1 MSKYKVMMLRLREEE
16 DQKLREVAARLGM
29 TRQQVLRLM
38 LRVYLPQLMQGL
50 GLTQGHE

>member
-1 MSKYKVMMLRLREEE
+1 MGKYVVMMLRLHEEE
-16 DQKLREVAARLGM
+16 NQKLSEVAARLGM
-29 TRQQVLRLM
+29 TRQQVIRLM